1 MDMQANNKSNVIVWT
16 DPGKYSM
23 LEILL
28 AHGTKCHLCGKDIDF
43 AAPRRVGYR
52 GWENALHLD
61 HVLPLSKGG
70 SDELENVKPSH
81 GYCNI
86 KKSGM
91 RKPAISKYLP
101 PSKIKI

>member
-1 MDMQANNKSNVIVWT
+1 VI
-16 DPGKYSM
+16 
-23 LEILL
+23 
-28 AHGTKCHLCGKDIDF
+28 
-43 AAPRRVGYR
+43 
-52 GWENALHLD
+52 
-61 HVLPLSKGG
+61 PLSKGG

-91 RKPAISKYLP
+91 RTPAISKYLP